1 MIIFMSEM
9 VDSALHERLE
19 ALESAVVELRK
30 QNSELKQKMA
40 VRRDA
45 PYLPKYFT
53 AGADCTIAIET
64 TFYAS
69 QPHNPISIGSN
80 CTIRRGAEWIGPITV
95 GDRTI
100 FNRDS
105 YVRANVTIGSR
116 VNVGAF
122 VRFITDSHEIGGTY
136 RRAGK
141 GSFPPIKVGDGTWI
155 GAGAIILGGV
165 TIGEGAVIAAG
176 TIVNR
181 DVPSHTLVG
190 GVPMRTIRELPSD
203 V

>member
-1 MIIFMSEM
+1 MIILMSEM

-30 QNSELKQKMA
+30 QNSELKQKM
-40 VRRDA
+40 VVQRDA
-45 PYLPKYFT
+45 PYLPKHFT

-95 GDRTI
+95 GDRTV

-122 VRFITDSHEIGGTY
+122 CRFITDSHEIGGTY

-141 GSFPPIKVGDGTWI
+141 GSFPPIVIGDGVWI
-155 GAGAIILGGV
+155 GAGVTILGGV
-165 TIGEGAVIAAG
+165 TIGDGAVIAAG
-176 TIVNR
+176 AVVHR
-181 DVPSHTLVG
+181 DVPANTLAG
-190 GVPMRTIRELPSD
+190 GIPARVLRELD
-203 V
+203 